1 MKEMVTKCRVE
12 RITGD
17 RTGRPHYVKRIV
29 EFR

>member
-1 MKEMVTKCRVE
+1 MKEMIIRGRVE

-17 RTGRPHYVKRIV
+17 RTARPHYVKKVV